1 MNSTVVLTPSSLMD
15 FLSQVDELGD
25 LQVAVSETPDGN
37 VQVLVGDSVYS
48 IDCSQAEDVYVP
60 DEVVDTVDD
69 INEQAY
75 EDIVDGS
82 DMVDPVEG
90 GLIAEV
96 VKTLA
101 IGGLA
106 RLAGKAVKDALR

>member
-1 MNSTVVLTPSSLMD
+1 MNSTVVLTPASLMD
-15 FLSQVDELGD
+15 FLSQVEELESY
-25 LQVAVSETPDGN
+25 QVAVSETPDGN

-48 IDCSQAEDVYVP
+48 IDCSQAEDVSVP

-75 EDIVDGS
+75 EDIVDVNN
-82 DMVDPVEG
+82 MVDPVEG

>member
-15 FLSQVDELGD
+15 FLSQVEELD
-25 LQVAVSETPDGN
+25 NYQVAVSETPDGN
-37 VQVLVGDSVYS
+37 VQVLIGDSVYS
-48 IDCSQAEDVYVP
+48 IDCSQAEDVSVP

-69 INEQAY
+69 INEKAY